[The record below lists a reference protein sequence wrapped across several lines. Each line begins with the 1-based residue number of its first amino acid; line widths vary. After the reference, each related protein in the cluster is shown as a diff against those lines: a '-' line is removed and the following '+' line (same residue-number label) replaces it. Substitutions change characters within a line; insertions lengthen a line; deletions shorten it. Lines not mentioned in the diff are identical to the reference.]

1 MTIKRRDVAVLVVE
15 VAGALLIVAGLWLWL
30 VPLALVVGGAL
41 CIAFALAWE
50 RSTPNAG

>member
-1 MTIKRRDVAVLVVE
+1 MKRREVTVLGIE

>member
-1 MTIKRRDVAVLVVE
+1 MKRREAAVLGIE

>member
-1 MTIKRRDVAVLVVE
+1 MTIKRRDATVLALE

-50 RSTPNAG
+50 RSTPDAG